1 MEILQTIWTS
11 LITPNEGV
19 MSFIFNDF
27 GFPFIFIELTLYM
40 LLFTSVL
47 NISSTKKQK
56 IIYILSSVF
65 ISFISILIFP
75 KMYVNYINMITC
87 PLLVKYIFKTNLF
100 KGILAEIIPVAIIV
114 LIETFISMLFYLIL
128 NMNYETIYDM
138 PITRMFIVFFAYV
151 SIYILYRLS
160 KHFDFHIKFIDNI
173 TLKNKSVLLINS
185 IIGIITIAMQIY
197 LIIFYN
203 NNLPFFIIIISIITM
218 FAYFFISIYS
228 LIKTSKLEITSRN
241 LEEAQLYNKTLQ
253 ILHDN
258 ISAFKHDFANIIQ
271 SLGGYVQTE
280 DLEGLKKYY
289 SQLLSDYQ
297 DVNSMSILNPNT
309 INNPAVYSLL
319 TAKYYKANELGIKF
333 NIEIFFYF
341 NKLNIED
348 YKLTRILG
356 ILIDNAIESASECEE
371 RQIYL
376 EMFNGFNSSS
386 KSITIKNTYNNKEI
400 DINKINKKGYT
411 TKTDNSKPHGLG
423 LWEVQQIIKKAKNIN
438 LITSKNEEYFIQ
450 KIELN

>member
-11 LITPNEGV
+11 LITPNEELTTI
-19 MSFIFNDF
+19 IFNYC
-27 GFPFIFIELTLYM
+27 GFFILLIELTVNM
-40 LLFTSVL
+40 LLFTTIL
-47 NISSTKKQK
+47 NISATKKQK
-56 IIYILSSVF
+56 TKYVLISAIISS
-65 ISFISILIFP
+65 ISTLFFFFLYRTF
-75 KMYVNYINMITC
+75 INMITC
-87 PLLVKYIFKTNLF
+87 PILVKYIFKTNIF
-100 KGILAEIIPVAIIV
+100 KGLLSEIIPVAIIV
-114 LIETFISMLFYLIL
+114 LIETIVSKLFYLIL
-128 NMNYETIYDM
+128 HIDYNTLYNI
-138 PITRMFIVFFAYV
+138 PLARMCIIISAHFSV
-151 SIYILYRLS
+151 YILYRLS
-160 KHFDFHIKFIDNI
+160 TYYNFHIKFIENI
-173 TLKNKSVLLINS
+173 DFKNKSVLIINS

-203 NNLPFFIIIISIITM
+203 NNLPFIVILISIITM

-241 LEEAQLYNKTLQ
+241 LEEAQVYNKTLQ

-280 DLEGLKKYY
+280 DLGGLKKYY

-333 NIEIFFYF
+333 NIEIFLDF
-341 NKLNIED
+341 NKLKIED

-356 ILIDNAIESASECEE
+356 ILIDNSIESASECEE
-371 RQIYL
+371 KQICL
-376 EMFNGFNSSS
+376 EMFNNINSSS
-386 KSITIKNTYNNKEI
+386 QSITIKNTYNNKEI

-411 TKTDNSKPHGLG
+411 TKSDTSKPHGLG
-423 LWEVQQIIKKAKNIN
+423 LWEVQQIIKKTKNMN

>member
-19 MSFIFNDF
+19 ISFIFNDF
-27 GFPFIFIELTLYM
+27 GFPFIFIELTVNM

-56 IIYILSSVF
+56 ITYVLASAF
-65 ISFISILIFP
+65 ISLISILIFP
-75 KMYVNYINMITC
+75 KIYVNYINMITC
-87 PLLVKYIFKTNLF
+87 PLLVKLIFKTNIF
-100 KGILAEIIPVAIIV
+100 KGLLAEIIPTIV
-114 LIETFISMLFYLIL
+114 IVIFETIFGKFFYLIFKIEYQAICSIPL
-128 NMNYETIYDM
+128 ARFSIILCIY
-138 PITRMFIVFFAYV
+138 FFVYL
-151 SIYILYRLS
+151 LYRLS
-160 KHFDFHIKFIDNI
+160 KKYNLNIKFPDHVNI
-173 TLKNKSVLLINS
+173 KNKFILSSNL
-185 IIGIITIAMQIY
+185 IIGIITIAMQFY
-197 LIIFYN
+197 LIVFYN
-203 NNLPFFIIIISIITM
+203 NNLPFLIVLISMITL

-228 LIKTSKLEITSRN
+228 LIKTSKLEITNKN

-271 SLGGYVQTE
+271 SLGGYVQTA
-280 DLEGLKKYY
+280 DFEGLKKYY
-289 SQLLSDYQ
+289 YQLLSDYQ
-297 DVNSMSILNPNT
+297 DVNSMGILNPST

-319 TAKYYKANELGIKF
+319 TAKYYKANELCIKF
-333 NIEIFFYF
+333 NIEIFLDF
-341 NKLNIED
+341 NKLKIED

-376 EMFNGFNSSS
+376 EMFNNINSSS
-386 KSITIKNTYNNKEI
+386 QSITIKNTYNNKEI

-411 TKTDNSKPHGLG
+411 TKSDTSKPHGLG
-423 LWEVQQIIKKAKNIN
+423 LWEVQQIIKKTKNMN

-450 KIELN
+450 KIEFN

>member
-11 LITPNEGV
+11 LTTPNEGV

-27 GFPFIFIELTLYM
+27 GFPFIFIELTVNM
-40 LLFTSVL
+40 LLFTTVL
-47 NISSTKKQK
+47 NIVATKKQK
-56 IIYILSSVF
+56 ITYVLSSSF
-65 ISFISILIFP
+65 ITFISILLLP
-75 KMYVNYINMITC
+75 KIYVTYINMITW
-87 PLLVKYIFKTNLF
+87 PLLVIYFFKTNIF
-100 KGILAEIIPVAIIV
+100 KGLLSEIIPVTIIV
-114 LIETFISMLFYLIL
+114 LIETIVSKFFYLIG
-128 NMNYETIYDM
+128 NFNYEELYYI
-138 PITRMFIVFFAYV
+138 PLTRMLIVFSANISVYL
-151 SIYILYRLS
+151 LYRLS
-160 KHFDFHIKFIDNI
+160 KHYDYHIKFVENI
-173 TLKNKSVLLINS
+173 NLKNKSILLINLL
-185 IIGIITIAMQIY
+185 IGIITIAMQIY

-203 NNLPFFIIIISIITM
+203 TNLPFFVILISIITM
-218 FAYFFISIYS
+218 LAYFFISIYS

-241 LEEAQLYNKTLQ
+241 LEEAQVYNKTLQ

-280 DLEGLKKYY
+280 DFEGLKKYY

-297 DVNSMSILNPNT
+297 DVNSMGILNPNT

-319 TAKYYKANELGIKF
+319 TAKYYKANELSIKF
-333 NIEIFFYF
+333 NIEIFLDF

-371 RQIYL
+371 KQIYL

-386 KSITIKNTYNNKEI
+386 QSITIKNTYNNKEI

-423 LWEVQQIIKKAKNIN
+423 LWEVQQIIKKTKNMN

>member
-11 LITPNEGV
+11 LITLNEGV
-19 MSFIFNDF
+19 ISFIFNDF
-27 GFPFIFIELTLYM
+27 GFPFIFIELTVNM

-56 IIYILSSVF
+56 ITYVLSSSF

-75 KMYVNYINMITC
+75 KIYVVYINMITW
-87 PLLVKYIFKTNLF
+87 PLLVKYIFKTNIFKGLLAEVIPTIVIVFLETIITKLFNLLFYIDYNMLYTIPLYRISSVILIYACIYGIYKLNILF
-100 KGILAEIIPVAIIV
+100 KV
-114 LIETFISMLFYLIL
+114 
-128 NMNYETIYDM
+128 
-138 PITRMFIVFFAYV
+138 
-151 SIYILYRLS
+151 
-160 KHFDFHIKFIDNI
+160 DFKFWENI
-173 TLKNKSVLLINS
+173 NIKNKLVLLINS
-185 IIGIITIAMQIY
+185 IIGIITIAMQFY
-197 LIIFYN
+197 LIVFYN
-203 NNLPFFIIIISIITM
+203 NNLPVLVVLISMITLS
-218 FAYFFISIYS
+218 AYFFISIFS
-228 LIKTSKLEITSRN
+228 LIKTSKLEITNRN

-280 DLEGLKKYY
+280 DFEGLKKYY

-297 DVNSMSILNPNT
+297 DVNSMGILNPST

-319 TAKYYKANELGIKF
+319 TAKYYKANEVGIKF
-333 NIEIFFYF
+333 SIEIFLDF
-341 NKLNIED
+341 NKLKIED

-376 EMFNGFNSSS
+376 EMFNNINSSS
-386 KSITIKNTYNNKEI
+386 QSITIKNTYNNKEI

-411 TKTDNSKPHGLG
+411 TKTDNTKPHGLG
-423 LWEVQQIIKKAKNIN
+423 LWEVQQIIKKTKNIN
-438 LITSKNEEYFIQ
+438 LITSKDEEYFIQ
-450 KIELN
+450 KIEFN